1 MVGSGPE
8 EPKLKYLCHAL
19 RLPVYDKQQ
28 AQCTRKSQIANPKP
42 GVHFYGFRQIEEN
55 PVFYALA
62 DAFVL
67 PSLRE
72 EWGLVVNE
80 AMASSLPVIVSE
92 KAGCAEDLLEPGKP
106 ELSDQHLAQ
115 LIRMLGP
122 SAHQLR
128 KNGFVF
134 DPQCARELSLAL
146 LTIESMPVH
155 SAMGQA
161 GRRIVQKFSCDNFS
175 KNALLAARVAV
186 GELPVQQPVQAPI
199 PEMDIARS

>member
-1 MVGSGPE
+1 MPLLGALEETGS
-8 EPKLKYLCHAL
+8 
-19 RLPVYDKQQ
+19 VV
-28 AQCTRKSQIANPKP
+28 P
-42 GVHFYGFRQIEEN
+42 GIVVTDTL
-55 PVFYALA
+55 VFVP
-62 DAFVL
+62 D
-67 PSLRE
+67 
-72 EWGLVVNE
+72 
-80 AMASSLPVIVSE
+80 MT
-92 KAGCAEDLLEPGKP
+92 LLEEVDPP
-106 ELSDQHLAQ
+106 
-115 LIRMLGP
+115 
-122 SAHQLR
+122 
-128 KNGFVF
+128 NGFVF